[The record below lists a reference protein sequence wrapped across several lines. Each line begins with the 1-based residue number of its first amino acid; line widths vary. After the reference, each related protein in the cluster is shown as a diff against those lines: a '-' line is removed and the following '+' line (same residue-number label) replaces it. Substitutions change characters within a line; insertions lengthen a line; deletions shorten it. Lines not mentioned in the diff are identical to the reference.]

1 MPYDH
6 LRCKCAGSLKWF
18 QMVSNAPAICHSIF
32 GKTVSPFLYARG
44 HIMTLMC
51 PGARRLGAGAP
62 ITVLQ
67 FAPLARLRPVLGF
80 HALNC
85 VCARF
90 MNKGAFCRCRDNKL
104 EGGTSRRP
112 NFFVF

>member
-1 MPYDH
+1 
-6 LRCKCAGSLKWF
+6 
-18 QMVSNAPAICHSIF
+18 
-32 GKTVSPFLYARG
+32 
-44 HIMTLMC
+44 MC

-112 NFFVF
+112 NFFVFRPIEVPKKPS

>member
-6 LRCKCAGSLKWF
+6 GSDTMECVGFFIVVPTFGMVLNVPDTWRLTIGSL
-18 QMVSNAPAICHSIF
+18 SI
-32 GKTVSPFLYARG
+32 SPFFIERG
-44 HIMTLMC
+44 HIVTLIC

-67 FAPLARLRPVLGF
+67 FTLLVRLHPVLGF

-90 MNKGAFCRCRDNKL
+90 MKQGCVL
-104 EGGTSRRP
+104 
-112 NFFVF
+112 

>member
-1 MPYDH
+1 
-6 LRCKCAGSLKWF
+6 
-18 QMVSNAPAICHSIF
+18 
-32 GKTVSPFLYARG
+32 
-44 HIMTLMC
+44 MC

-67 FAPLARLRPVLGF
+67 FASLARLCPVLAF

-90 MNKGAFCRCRDNKL
+90 MLQGCVL
-104 EGGTSRRP
+104 
-112 NFFVF
+112 

>member
-1 MPYDH
+1 MTTT
-6 LRCKCAGSLKWF
+6 RRVGE
-18 QMVSNAPAICHSIF
+18 V
-32 GKTVSPFLYARG
+32 GTVSTIYPFFLIERG
-44 HIMTLMC
+44 HMSLTC

-67 FAPLARLRPVLGF
+67 FASLARLRPVLGF

-90 MNKGAFCRCRDNKL
+90 MKQGCVL
-104 EGGTSRRP
+104 
-112 NFFVF
+112 

>member
-1 MPYDH
+1 MTICYTE
-6 LRCKCAGSLKWF
+6 RCAGGF
-18 QMVSNAPAICHSIF
+18 
-32 GKTVSPFLYARG
+32 KTVNGLALFANAQG
-44 HIMTLMC
+44 HMTSTC

-90 MNKGAFCRCRDNKL
+90 MKQGCVL
-104 EGGTSRRP
+104 
-112 NFFVF
+112 